1 MLRLTE
7 VVRDGSGVTV
17 KVEGEIVSEWS
28 AVLEDECVRR
38 AAASPHVILDFSG
51 VTLIDGRAID
61 VLRRLRGLNITL
73 NNCSRVIEELLGEQ

>member
-7 VVRDGSGVTV
+7 VVRDGKSVTV

-38 AAASPHVILDFSG
+38 AADRQVILDFSD

-73 NNCSRVIEELLGEQ
+73 NNCSHVIEELLGEP